1 MIFATVGTHEDP
13 FNRLLEALDRLKE
26 QQIIQEDVR
35 IQSGYSTYIPRFCQ
49 AEKMLAFDLVQAWM
63 AEARIIITHGGP
75 ATIMQALSHG
85 KIPIVVPRQPAFKEH
100 VDGHQVAFA
109 RRLRDRVLVVEDI
122 AELGPLLQNY
132 EAHIARL
139 PSPEP
144 PRARAERFAERLDL
158 LCQGLIK
165 E

>member
-13 FNRLLEALDRLKE
+13 FNRLLEALDLLKE
-26 QQIIQEDVR
+26 QQIIQEEVR
-35 IQSGYSTYIPRFCQ
+35 IQSGYSTYIPRFCKT
-49 AEKMLAFDLVQAWM
+49 EKMLNFETVQAWM

-85 KIPIVVPRQPAFKEH
+85 KIPIVVPRQPSFKEH
-100 VDGHQVAFA
+100 VDGHQIAFA

-132 EAHIARL
+132 EAHIAGL

-144 PRARAERFAERLDL
+144 PRARAARFAERLDQ
-158 LCQGLIK
+158 LCERLIK